1 LLNKRTD
8 KVEKGGGEA
17 MISTK
22 RVLIST
28 LFGGI
33 LGNVGWLSAMMGGE
47 VPWPGIVH
55 EIFIFALMGLV
66 IGISSWKIKWWL
78 HGMVIGLLFG
88 ISQGFGALWMAM
100 PMTIFIYPVIIGLVL
115 GFLVEL
121 ITSFGFKAKMP
132 QGK

>member
-1 LLNKRTD
+1 
-8 KVEKGGGEA
+8 